1 CVTPRTDWQQFAQK
15 RAEHC
20 HRRCRGRG

>member
-1 CVTPRTDWQQFAQK
+1 DWQQFAQK

>member
-1 CVTPRTDWQQFAQK
+1 PRTDWQQFAQK

>member
-1 CVTPRTDWQQFAQK
+1 RTDWQQFARK

-20 HRRCRGRG
+20 HRRCRGRV